1 MMKIAFFDAKEYEI
15 PYFDR
20 YGREE
25 GVGFHYFET
34 PLNGETAPLA
44 RGFDGV
50 CLFVNDRLDAAAID
64 RLTECGV
71 QVAAL
76 RCAGSNNVDLA
87 HAKGRLRVVHVP
99 AYSPHAVAEHA
110 AGMLLTSV
118 RRIHKAYNRTREFN
132 FSLQGLIG
140 FELHGKTAGVVGMGR
155 IGSAF
160 AEICRGFGMRV
171 LAYDPAPRALSEAEY
186 CPIDRLFAESDVLSF
201 HCPLTEH
208 TRHLLCTR
216 TLPLLKKGVMIVN
229 TSRGG
234 LIDSEALLEGIK
246 SRRIGGACLDVYEE
260 EEGLFFEDNSGHIL
274 EDDTLARL
282 ISMPNV
288 LVTSH
293 QAFLTKE
300 ALDAIA
306 LTTVSNLISLFER
319 GSCEN
324 ELIFRG

>member
-1 MMKIAFFDAKEYEI
+1 MKIAFFDAKEYEM
-15 PYFDR
+15 PCFDR

-34 PLNGETAPLA
+34 PLREQTAGLA
-44 RGFDGV
+44 AGFDGV
-50 CLFVNDRLDAAAID
+50 CLFVNDRLNADVID
-64 RLTECGV
+64 KLTECGV
-71 QVAAL
+71 KVAAL
-76 RCAGSNNVDLA
+76 RCAGYNNVDLA
-87 HAKGRLRVVHVP
+87 HAEGRIRVLHVP
-99 AYSPHAVAEHA
+99 CYSPNAVAEHA
-110 AGMLLTSV
+110 MGMLLTSV

-132 FSLQGLIG
+132 FSLEGLVG
-140 FELHGKTAGVVGMGR
+140 FDLRGKTAGVVGMGR

-160 AEICRGFGMRV
+160 AEICKGVGMRV
-171 LAYDPAPRALSEAEY
+171 LAFDKAEKGAEGVTFCALE
-186 CPIDRLFAESDVLSF
+186 RLFAESDVLSF
-201 HCPLTEH
+201 HFPLTEES
-208 TRHLLCTR
+208 RHLLNMDS
-216 TLPLLKKGVMIVN
+216 LSLLKKGVMIVN

-234 LIDSEALLEGIK
+234 LIDSAALLEGIK

-293 QAFLTKE
+293 QAFLTNE

-306 LTTVSNLISLFER
+306 KVTVSNILSIFEKD
-319 GSCEN
+319 SCEN